1 MENIYKVVSRYTLA
15 CLVVT
20 LLTAL
25 TAGRGYAQLNGS
37 YTIDKAS
44 AASSTNYTTFQSFF
58 NALSSSGVNGSVNV
72 TVLNGPYTEQVVAN
86 AIPGA
91 SASNKI
97 TINGGGQIL
106 QFTSTTSTAQ
116 HTLRFNG
123 ADYVTINNLYIK
135 ALGTTYSWGVH
146 FMNASYYNTLDGC
159 TVEITNN
166 TSTTAANNIGIN
178 MCNSTSSNTTLGDA
192 AKYITVKNST
202 IKGTGA
208 TRGPV
213 VGIQVTAQSQNV
225 DGFITLEKNIIQD
238 FYQYG
243 IYIYYNSK
251 VDVLNND
258 ISRPTRTNSTTTY
271 GINMYYYCYRNN
283 IVGNK
288 IHNLFTS
295 MTTLTSTTYGIY
307 CYYNYS
313 GASNSV
319 VASNAIYNIEH
330 NGALY
335 ALYAYYPFGIQ
346 FAHNTVSDDLAA
358 TNTSVRYCMYLY
370 SGTTSMTGT
379 SVVNNVFS
387 NTRPGGT
394 RYAYYY
400 YASIPVIDNN
410 SYYINGTGST
420 NYIATGI
427 TLYTDFA
434 SWKAGTAKDA
444 NSVFTN
450 PKFANVTTGDLT
462 PTTVQLDGQG
472 ATGTGVLKDVNGNNY
487 SLTDPDQGAFVTDVN
502 ANVTRLTLAG
512 TSNCQMQVEEV
523 KVWVKNSSPYAQSG
537 FNMSYRVNSGTEVV
551 EPFTGTL
558 NPGDS
563 AQFTFAQKLT
573 YNNSGAYTFQARI
586 KGKPYVG
593 PYVVNVNAAPLGAEW
608 MKGTKF
614 SGQFFSGNMADPDI
628 VASPDTVDFNLLA
641 PTGYTDGEY
650 GTKWTLSS
658 VTAQTSGGFTIPA
671 SDYTITPANGS
682 QKLRL
687 RVKPSSTFTDSF
699 LVFTIR
705 VYSNTTLCYAPDI
718 KRVIFVAPRPVAGAD
733 VSDFCDGDAAVFAST
748 STISSGT
755 MSYHWD
761 FGDGTQSNYA
771 DNNKKY
777 ATYGTYNVK
786 LTATSN
792 YGYSSS
798 ITKTVNVYRKPS
810 VNFTHGNVCLG
821 SAVPFADNSTIYNG
835 TASYNWSFGDGSGTS
850 TSATPN
856 YAYGSA
862 GSYMATLRVTDSKG
876 CMQEIT
882 KPVTTSAKPTADFS
896 FPTLACSQKQ
906 VAFTNTSIPSG
917 NTGYAWKFGNG
928 NVAQEVSPI
937 NNYATPGTYQVTLVA
952 LNEYGCAD
960 SISKALTIV
969 EAPVPNFTISGQCIG
984 ENINF
989 TNTTTEPAGTTVNYS
1004 WSVNGS
1010 TSSSKDASTMFTA
1023 VGDYEVILTAS
1034 STNMCVAE
1042 LKKMVSFTEK
1052 PIVSFSIKEN
1062 ACVGDNIEITNSTV
1076 AAGSSLSYAWDL
1088 GNGTSTDAHPT
1099 TTYATPGTYAVK
1111 LVATTGAGCSET
1123 QSKNIVIAQTPSS
1136 DFNIES
1142 AKTGDGGIKFTPMSA
1157 NGSGSYMWFYGDG
1170 STGTDKDGHTYK
1182 YMGLGIFKVTLKISD
1197 NGCSSTTTKEVK
1209 INVMGTENVSNEGMF
1224 EAYPN
1229 PVSSTL
1235 NIKLTGA
1242 QTANTIKVLNML
1254 GQQVLVHTVTDATQN
1269 TFALD
1274 LSNET
1279 AGVYFVY
1286 VTTENGTYNTKFTI
1300 TR

>member
-1 MENIYKVVSRYTLA
+1 MENFYKVVSRYTLA

-20 LLTAL
+20 LLSAI
-25 TAGRGYAQLNGS
+25 TAGKSYAQLNGN
-37 YTIDKAS
+37 YTINRLAS
-44 AASSTNYTTFQSFF
+44 ASSTNYTTFQSFF
-58 NALSSSGVNGSVNV
+58 NALASSGVNGSVNV

-86 AIPGA
+86 NIPGA
-91 SASNKI
+91 SSTNRI
-97 TINGGGQIL
+97 TINGTGQTL
-106 QFTSTTSTAQ
+106 QFNATSSTAR
-116 HTLRFNG
+116 HTFRFNG
-123 ADYVTINNLYIK
+123 ADYVTINNLVIR
-135 ALGTTYSWGVH
+135 ALGTSFSWGVH
-146 FMNASYYNTLDGC
+146 FMNASEYNTLDGC
-159 TVEITNN
+159 TVEIVNN
-166 TSTTAANNIGIN
+166 TSTTVANNIGIN
-178 MCNSTSSNTTLGDA
+178 MCNSTTSNTTLGNA
-192 AKYITVKNST
+192 ARYTT
-202 IKGTGA
+202 IKNCTIRGTGG

-213 VGIQVTAQSQNV
+213 IGIQVSAQSQNV
-225 DGFITLEKNIIQD
+225 DAFITLEKNIIQD
-238 FYQYG
+238 FHQMG

-258 ISRPTRTNSTTTY
+258 ISRPTRTSSTTTY

-283 IVGNK
+283 IIGNK

-295 MTTLTSTTYGIY
+295 MTTATSTTYGIY
-307 CYYNYS
+307 CFYNYS

-319 VASNAIYNIEH
+319 VASNAVYNIEH

-335 ALYAYYPFGIQ
+335 GIYAYYPFGIQ

-358 TNTSVRYCMYLY
+358 TNTSVRYGMYFY
-370 SGTTSMTGT
+370 SATTSMTGT
-379 SVVNNVFS
+379 SFVNNIIS
-387 NTRPGGT
+387 LSRPGGT

-400 YASIPVIDNN
+400 YANIPVIDNN
-410 SYYINGTGST
+410 SYYVNGTGS
-420 NYIATGI
+420 NNLFATGI
-427 TLYTDFA
+427 TVYNNFSAWQSGA
-434 SWKAGTAKDA
+434 SKDQNGIYA
-444 NSVFTN
+444 D
-450 PKFANVTTGDLT
+450 PKFANISTGDLT

-472 ATGTGVLKDVNGNNY
+472 LTGTGILKDINGNNY
-487 SLTDPDQGAFVTDVN
+487 SLTDPDQGAFVTDIN
-502 ANVTRLTLAG
+502 ANVTRLDLAG
-512 TSNCQMQVEEV
+512 TSNCQMQVEQV
-523 KVWVKNSSPYAQSG
+523 KVWVKNNSPFAQSG
-537 FNMSYRVNSGTEVV
+537 FNMSYRVNGGGEVV

-573 YNNSGAYTFQARI
+573 YTNAGAYTFESRI

-608 MKGTKF
+608 TKGTKF
-614 SGQFFSGNMADPDI
+614 SGQFFSGNMSDPDI
-628 VASPDTVDFNLLA
+628 VANPDTIDFNLLA
-641 PTGYTDGEY
+641 PTGYTDAGY
-650 GTKWTLSS
+650 GTTWTLSS
-658 VTAQTSGGFTIPA
+658 VTAKTAGGFTIPA
-671 SDYTITPANGS
+671 SDYTITPASGS

-687 RVKPSSTFTDSF
+687 RLRPSSTFTDSF
-699 LVFTIR
+699 LVYTIR
-705 VYSNTTLCYAPDI
+705 VYSNTTLCFAPDI
-718 KRVIFVAPRPVAGAD
+718 DRVVFVAPRPIAGSD
-733 VSDFCDGDAAVFAST
+733 VSDICDGDAAVFAST

-761 FGDGTQSNYA
+761 FGDGTQSNFA

-777 ATYGTYNVK
+777 TTYGTYNVK

-792 YGYSSS
+792 YGYTSS
-798 ITKTVNVYRKPS
+798 ITKTVNVYRKPT
-810 VNFTHGNVCLG
+810 VNFTHSNVCLG
-821 SAVPFADNSTIYNG
+821 SAVPFTDNSTVYNG
-835 TASYNWSFGDGSGTS
+835 TATYNWNFGDGSGTS

-856 YAYGSA
+856 YAYA
-862 GSYMATLRVTDSKG
+862 NTGSYMATLRVTDSKG

-906 VAFTNTSIPSG
+906 VAFTNNSIPSG

-928 NVAQEVSPI
+928 NMAQEVSPV

-960 SISKALTIV
+960 SVTKALTIT
-969 EAPVPNFTISGQCIG
+969 EAPVPNFTVSGQCIG
-984 ENINF
+984 ENINL
-989 TNTTTEPAGTTVNYS
+989 TNTTTEPAGTTVTYS
-1004 WSVNGS
+1004 WNVNGS
-1010 TSSSKDASTMFTA
+1010 TSSNKDASAMFTA
-1023 VGDYEVILTAS
+1023 VGDYEVVLTAAAS
-1034 STNMCVAE
+1034 NQCVAE
-1042 LKKMVSFTEK
+1042 LKKTISFTEK

-1062 ACVGDNIEITNSTV
+1062 ACVGDNIEITNSTISS
-1076 AAGSSLSYAWDL
+1076 GSSLSYAWDL
-1088 GNGTSTDAHPT
+1088 GNGTSTSTNPT
-1099 TTYATPGTYAVK
+1099 VTYTTPGTYAVK
-1111 LVATTGAGCSET
+1111 LVATTGAGCSEA

-1142 AKTGDGGIKFTPMSA
+1142 AKTGDGGMRFIPVSA
-1157 NGSGSYMWFYGDG
+1157 NGNGSYIWYYGDG
-1170 STGTDKDGHTYK
+1170 STSTNKEGHTYK
-1182 YMGLGIFKVTLKISD
+1182 YMGLGIFKVTLKISE
-1197 NGCSSTTTKEVK
+1197 NGCTSTTTKDVR
-1209 INVMGTENVSNEGMF
+1209 INVMGTESVSNEGVF

-1254 GQQVLVHTVTDATQN
+1254 GQQVLVHPIKDATQN

-1286 VTTENGTYNTKFTI
+1286 VITENGTYNTKFTI